1 MEIPWG
7 FVMKVHLKEKIVS
20 FLENHR
26 NRLAELQEA
35 TFDRGEKELAKIM
48 NDDKIKDTFPAPIPI
63 IALLVWAFIL
73 LFPLVLLLDPS
84 NYYAKNFEMHSV
96 LGYYVPLL
104 ATCLIFWINQ
114 KLFVPKFFFGKK
126 YVKFFAG
133 NAILVFLSFVCREF
147 AGFFLTRRPGMGI
160 HDFFSDYITSPN
172 HFTLPSIVSFLLIL
186 FMVCLCSILISVFTR
201 QTMRAFVIRERGRA
215 HLEYE
220 LNFMKQQLS
229 PHFLFNTLNNI
240 SSLISIDPK
249 LAEKSMTKLSQLL
262 RVTLYQTE
270 DKFITL
276 KEEIEILEKY
286 ADLERLRHDDNF
298 EFSFSKNLQDP
309 TRLIEPLLLMPLLEN
324 TMKHCVNPAGK
335 SFAHVNIA
343 QIDDQLYVRMENSN
357 FPRKSHNDVGGL
369 GLSTFAKRLNL
380 LYKNNFSYEAKVEND
395 VYICELKLTLK

>member
-1 MEIPWG
+1 
-7 FVMKVHLKEKIVS
+7 MKDHVKNGLKEFVDK
-20 FLENHR
+20 HR
-26 NRLAELQEA
+26 RRLAELQEA
-35 TFDRGEKELAKIM
+35 SFDRGEKELVKIM

-63 IALLVWAFIL
+63 IALLVWVFIL

-84 NYYAKNFEMHSV
+84 NYYAKNLEMHSV

-104 ATCLIFWINQ
+104 TTCLIFWTNQ

-126 YVKFFAG
+126 YVKFFSG

-147 AGFFLTRRPGMGI
+147 VGFFLTRKPGMGM

-270 DKFITL
+270 DRYITL
-276 KEEIEILEKY
+276 KEEMNILEKY
-286 ADLERLRHDDNF
+286 ADLEKLRHDENF
-298 EFSFSKNLQDP
+298 EFSFNKNIEDSS
-309 TRLIEPLLLMPLLEN
+309 RKIEPLLLMPLLEN
-324 TMKHCVNPAGK
+324 SMKHCVNPEGR
-335 SFAHVNIA
+335 SFASVDVEQHGN
-343 QIDDQLYVRMENSN
+343 QLYVKMMNSN
-357 FPRKSHNDVGGL
+357 FPRKSLNHAGGL
-369 GLSTFAKRLNL
+369 GLNTFKKRLDL
-380 LYKNNFSYEAKVEND
+380 LYKNNFTYETRVEND
-395 VYICELKLTLK
+395 VYICELKMTLKDRN